1 VPGAHNIA
9 AICAGAFHNMALN
22 HDGQVCEH
30 VCSWLWVSAGVCVC
44 VRVRVLA
51 NVCVMCV
58 HNAAPGAAEEW

>member
-1 VPGAHNIA
+1 
-9 AICAGAFHNMALN
+9 
-22 HDGQVCEH
+22 VCEH